1 MSSRWAP
8 PVWGEPS
15 AAAAASVPLRPSSVA
30 ANAAFRAD
38 GGSSTDFIVVAASVC
53 GTAHRLA
60 GRRCEDSY
68 GWAQPGPGRLA
79 LAVADGVSG
88 AGRGGEGADLAVSTA
103 CSLLSDQPDGAPWG
117 PAGAVRA
124 VTGVGEALA
133 AAAGPHPAASLSTT
147 LVVALL
153 SAQEEGMAIALARVG
168 DSTAFALSAG
178 GEWRELFAEAPPAP
192 GPPGAPGDD
201 GPDDGPD
208 DGLRSTA
215 TDALPLASGAAAATA
230 IGTWSG
236 QLPGGAALVLVTDG
250 LAGPLRDGPS
260 TVAPGLAEAL
270 LRTTREGPSPLDL
283 VHAASFSRR
292 GVHDDRTIVAA
303 WRPPALAAP
312 VRP

>member
-1 MSSRWAP
+1 
-8 PVWGEPS
+8 VWGEPS

-38 GGSSTDFIVVAASVC
+38 GGSSTDFFVVAASVC

-88 AGRGGEGADLAVSTA
+88 AGRGGEGADLAVSAA
-103 CSLLSDQPDGAPWG
+103 CSLLSEQADGAPWG

-124 VTGVGEALA
+124 VIAVSEALVT
-133 AAAGPHPAASLSTT
+133 AAGPGPAARLSTT

-153 SAQEEGMAIALARVG
+153 SVQEEGMAISLARVG

-192 GPPGAPGDD
+192 GGPGYDD
-201 GPDDGPD
+201 GPDDAGPD
-208 DGLRSTA
+208 EDGPDGGLRSTA
-215 TDALPLASGAAAATA
+215 TDALPLARGAAEAAA
-230 IGTWSG
+230 IETWSG
-236 QLPGGAALVLVTDG
+236 QLPGGAALVLLTDG

-283 VHAASFSRR
+283 AHAASFSRR
-292 GVHDDRTIVAA
+292 GVHDDRTIVAV
-303 WRPPALAAP
+303 WRQSGPAASVSRRNLQ
-312 VRP
+312 